1 MIQGGSQRDR
11 LSSHPLLDVG
21 VTPASA
27 GLDKGTLQPL
37 LGCKDPITPER
48 QLREVVPKGTHL
60 RAMVPQVELGPKTMA
75 RGGLTLQEFVGL
87 VDDIAEAV
95 NGRGLAP
102 LKLPFLSWTPGW
114 SLPPL
119 MLNPLRRPIPHPP
132 HGLNTS
138 GQRRHVKD
146 FFSSV
151 FS

>member
-60 RAMVPQVELGPKTMA
+60 RAMVPQVELGPKTLA
-75 RGGLTLQEFVGL
+75 RGALTPQEVVGL
-87 VDDIAEAV
+87 VDAIAEAV
-95 NGRGLAP
+95 DDRGLAP
-102 LKLPFLSWTPGW
+102 GGGEGPFEGPLSLLAWVVVTSYFDVAP
-114 SLPPL
+114 
-119 MLNPLRRPIPHPP
+119 RIPHVQYSFI
-132 HGLNTS
+132 HHSHLEG
-138 GQRRHVKD
+138 VE
-146 FFSSV
+146 SV
-151 FS
+151 